1 MSYNHTSVRR
11 KPSTVDLVSIQCPHC
26 STPFARIAR
35 PSGGPLA
42 VCLAC
47 GVSGDYVTLV
57 EKGRLVTLL
66 AGRAPLRGLLRSSG
80 HTRGGDVQPG
90 VFQLQSADAV
100 PASELRRQYLE
111 LLKTQVP
118 EHRAETMPRRRPRTT
133 WSSPSRVIFAASA
146 IIGLAPR
153 TCKSQRPPLAPPPTR

>member
-1 MSYNHTSVRR
+1 MSVNHTSVRR

-57 EKGRLVTLL
+57 EKGALTGLNL
-66 AGRAPLRGLLRSSG
+66 DQQEIQQLRFAITALR
-80 HTRGGDVQPG
+80 DQ
-90 VFQLQSADAV
+90 AA
-100 PASELRRQYLE
+100 
-111 LLKTQVP
+111 
-118 EHRAETMPRRRPRTT
+118 RAELA
-133 WSSPSRVIFAASA
+133 SRGKPV
-146 IIGLAPR
+146 G
-153 TCKSQRPPLAPPPTR
+153 